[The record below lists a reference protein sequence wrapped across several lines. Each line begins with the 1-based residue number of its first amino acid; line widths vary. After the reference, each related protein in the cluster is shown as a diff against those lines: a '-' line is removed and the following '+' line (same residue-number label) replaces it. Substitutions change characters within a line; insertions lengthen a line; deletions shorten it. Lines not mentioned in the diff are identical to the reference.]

1 MLSIIFLYGIAQ
13 RCGVSDFSVGESPS
27 SMLSGSAMQFLTKL
41 MGLLLT
47 SIVVQMLITG
57 LLVVIPVLAASTG
70 S

>member
-1 MLSIIFLYGIAQ
+1 M
-13 RCGVSDFSVGESPS
+13 VSDFSVGESPS

-41 MGLLLT
+41 MGLLLA

-57 LLVVIPVLAASTG
+57 LLGVIPVIAASTG